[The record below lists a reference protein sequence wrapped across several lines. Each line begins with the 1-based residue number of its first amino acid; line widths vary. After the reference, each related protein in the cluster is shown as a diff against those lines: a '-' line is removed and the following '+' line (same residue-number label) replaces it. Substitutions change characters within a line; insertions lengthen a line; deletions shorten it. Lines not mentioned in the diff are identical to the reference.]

1 MIQATGDTCVMI
13 HTTGDTGNMLQAP
26 GNTGDML
33 QASGIQVVLV
43 MIAERSSACVD
54 SWCFLFKIWFFRKYM
69 IL

>member
-13 HTTGDTGNMLQAP
+13 HTTGD
-26 GNTGDML
+26 TGDML

-43 MIAERSSACVD
+43 MIAERSSACFD
-54 SWCFLFKIWFFRKYM
+54 SWCFLFKIWFFHKYM